1 MLGILNGYEFITID
15 GRRGVV
21 GRFFRHGLE
30 VIMRHL
36 SKHG

>member
-21 GRFFRHGLE
+21 GRFFAMDL
-30 VIMRHL
+30 
-36 SKHG
+36 K